1 MESEPIDS
9 GLGKSIN
16 ASDKNVKLI
25 RIVAEWW
32 RAACY
37 LKENK
42 SRFEPNELEAFE
54 YILNTPERGTVD
66 EDKFGTAVILLREI
80 SYQYSDQF
88 GAEASNFAGKSNK
101 ILRDIKEFA
110 ETLESQRMKASAGV
124 NVNAIKRNAPDMI
137 LGGKDADTAKPG
149 APKRRKSAKTSEGKA
164 GADAERRTINGNVWA
179 GSFDAGGN
187 PYGNGTIYYA
197 DGSVYTGQW
206 SPSGPH
212 GNGKIQQ
219 TDGDVWEALF
229 RDGKP
234 VDGKIFYA
242 NGNRYEGG
250 LNENGRNGIGRTYTD
265 NYEEYGQYLDDSR
278 SGTGKIVFKNGDF
291 YEGGWNDKGPHGR
304 GTLFDAANKRTD
316 TGDFVNGKRNGHGR
330 MVWGVSKIC
339 YEGTWMDTPQGI
351 NGTGVTY
358 TLPNGPRTPVRY
370 YHSQPARISGNGS
383 APPPRNGYRAPQQG
397 QSRVVTDNP
406 NRPSTARNVVA
417 ILGALFFGFL
427 TALAFTNSFSALL
440 VCGAIVVGLQFLFAG
455 NYNAKTGTITKR
467 CINSPLSIT
476 GLMFLLVGL
485 FKLGDSLGLFVA
497 HVIVGGIILVLANR
511 K

>member
-1 MESEPIDS
+1 MELEPIDS
-9 GLGKSIN
+9 GLGNSIN
-16 ASDKNVKLI
+16 AGDKNVKLI

-37 LKENK
+37 LQENR

-54 YILNTPERGTVD
+54 YILKTPERGTVD
-66 EDKFGTAVILLREI
+66 EDKFGTSVILLREL

-124 NVNAIKRNAPDMI
+124 NVNAIKRNAPAMS
-137 LGGKDADTAKPG
+137 LGGSNSGTTVTIGAAKHTGPANPAAG
-149 APKRRKSAKTSEGKA
+149 KTG
-164 GADAERRTINGNVWA
+164 GNDERRTINGNVWV
-179 GSFDAGGN
+179 GSFDSKGQ
-187 PYGNGTIYYA
+187 PYGNGTIFYA
-197 DGSVYTGQW
+197 DGSIYTGQW
-206 SPSGPH
+206 SPAGPH
-212 GNGKIQQ
+212 GNGKITQ

-229 RDGKP
+229 RNGKP
-234 VDGKIFYA
+234 VDGKILYA

-250 LNENGRNGIGRTYTD
+250 LNENGRNGIGRTFTES
-265 NYEEYGQYLDDSR
+265 YEESGQYLDDSR
-278 SGTGKIVFKNGDF
+278 VGNGKIMFKNGDF

-304 GTLFDAANKRTD
+304 GTLFDSVNKRTD

-370 YHSQPARISGNGS
+370 YQSKPMRITPGG
-383 APPPRNGYRAPQQG
+383 APPPNPRPAYGAQRQ
-397 QSRVVTDNP
+397 VIDNSK
-406 NRPSTARNVVA
+406 RPSSVRNVFA
-417 ILGALFFGFL
+417 ILGGIFFGFL
-427 TALAFTNSFSALL
+427 TALFFLDQYPAFFFCAA
-440 VCGAIVVGLQFLFAG
+440 CVVGLQFLFAG
-455 NYNAKTGTITKR
+455 NYNSKTQTITKKGM
-467 CINSPLSIT
+467 NSPVSLT
-476 GLMFLLVGL
+476 GLMFLLVGVAEL
-485 FKLGDSLGLFVA
+485 TNSFGSFIIHIIIGL
-497 HVIVGGIILVLANR
+497 ILLIFGN
-511 K
+511 KK